1 MKHGKKRSVGGILLL
16 YHHPLRRDAPP
27 RMEHVNSFRE
37 CSRFKVWNVN
47 TELGFPRALAGLEF
61 QAIVLH
67 YSLFGS
73 TSYMLGEEFLRYL
86 DECESS
92 YKVAFFQDEIQLCQQ
107 RFRFLNRHKIRSEEH
122 T

>member
-1 MKHGKKRSVGGILLL
+1 MKHGKKRTVGGILLL
-16 YHHPLRRDAPP
+16 YHHPLRRDAPTI
-27 RMEHVNSFRE
+27 MEPVNSFRE
-37 CSRFKVWNVN
+37 CSRCTVWNVN

-86 DECESS
+86 DECEASV
-92 YKVAFFQDEIQLCQQ
+92 KVGFFQDEIQVWQ
-107 RFRFLNRHKIRSEEH
+107 EP
-122 T
+122 